1 MTASN
6 EPARERLLAA
16 AAELTY
22 LGGIS
27 ATGVDAIANAAG
39 VTKRTL
45 YQHFRSKDELV
56 AASLQW
62 RDTPALDALRRASL
76 KRAQRD
82 RCRPVLALFDAI
94 GAVLQGPGIRGCA
107 FLNASL
113 ELSDLD
119 HPARHAARA
128 HLDARR
134 SLIGELL
141 AASDVDQD
149 PELIDELVLLADGT
163 FAVAASRRDPT
174 AARSARRAAA
184 RLIEHHQQ
192 QETRQCPSS
201 TSRSPKAPTPPR

>member
-1 MTASN
+1 MYTWHMTATKAS
-6 EPARERLLAA
+6 ARERLLAA

-82 RCRPVLALFDAI
+82 SCLPVIALFDAI
-94 GAVLQGPGIRGCA
+94 GAVLRGPGIRGCA

-119 HPARHAARA
+119 HPARQSARA

-134 SLIGELL
+134 GLIGELL

-149 PELIDELVLLADGT
+149 PELIDELVLLVDGT

-174 AARSARRAAA
+174 AAQSARRAAA

-192 QETRQCPSS
+192 QETR
-201 TSRSPKAPTPPR
+201 